1 LVIPLYNQPTKTI
14 KMDLK
19 TIFKKDD
26 AIRRDQLKRALEE
39 QKKLKETLKK
49 NESNNPNKNR

>member
-1 LVIPLYNQPTKTI
+1 MKKTI
-14 KMDLK
+14 P
-19 TIFKKDD
+19 DD

-39 QKKLKETLKK
+39 QKKLKEILKK